1 MRLFERCAF
10 ALLSLV
16 TPPADRDALLGD
28 LLEEHALHG
37 GMAREALRAIPA
49 MCTLRAQRAGG
60 LRALGFGA
68 ACGALAAAALLLAI
82 RGVWL
87 EILFH
92 VPKRAAADVPLSW
105 WLVGVGPAIVA
116 GLAAARSGLR
126 LASTVLGEKP

>member
-1 MRLFERCAF
+1 MHLFDRFAF
-10 ALLSLV
+10 GMLSLV
-16 TPPADRDALLGD
+16 TPPADREALLGD
-28 LLEEHALHG
+28 LLEKHALRG
-37 GMAREALRAIPA
+37 GMAREAMRAVPA
-49 MCTLRAQRAGG
+49 MCALRAQRAGG
-60 LRALGFGA
+60 LRAWSFGA

-87 EILFH
+87 EILYH

-105 WLVGVGPAIVA
+105 WLAGVGPAIVA